1 MNRSA
6 AARTL
11 LVTTATLL
19 LSTAALADEP
29 EATGR
34 YVREVTGRPVESGEE
49 PMSLQAEI
57 SEWVAQQLRQAP
69 VSGQRRATIALG
81 QNRSGAISAGDY
93 TGQAEV
99 ELNWKLERL

>member
-1 MNRSA
+1 MC
-6 AARTL
+6 
-11 LVTTATLL
+11 
-19 LSTAALADEP
+19 P

-34 YVREVTGRPVESGEE
+34 YVRDVRGRPVESGES
-49 PMSLQAEI
+49 PLSLQSEI

-81 QNRSGAISAGDY
+81 QDRSAALGAGDY

-99 ELNWKLERL
+99 ELNWTLERL